1 MYLKSLEMQGFKS
14 FPDKTK
20 LSFEEGTTIIVG
32 PNGSGKSNISDAMRW
47 VLGEIS
53 SKSIRGTKMEDIIF
67 GGADSR
73 RPMGFA
79 EVSVTFENTGDCRL
93 DCPYDEVTVTRRYYR
108 GGESEYF
115 INRRSVRLKDV
126 YELFMNTGIG
136 RDGYSIIGQGKIAEI
151 ISRKSD
157 ERRSI
162 FEDAAGIAKYR
173 HKKNETERKLASTE
187 ENMTRINDVFI
198 EVEAQV
204 IPLEKEAERAK
215 RAIELLETKKKADVQ
230 LWLYDTEKLRVDIAG
245 NEELFK
251 HSEFDLSTAED
262 AISDFEKQNE
272 HLFEASQSNKIE
284 SERLYNL
291 IKAQTEANH
300 TLDSEYKVAE
310 SNILHTEE
318 LFAVTQNELASA
330 EKTRSDEEE
339 AIRTREENIKALNVE
354 LRDKK
359 FEHEAATADQAKTGK
374 KIATLDENIASA
386 LADIQELESQAV
398 DVKVRMSVLENAKN
412 TDKDKNAS
420 ILDEIKGYNKISNDL
435 ESRAS
440 AKQLTVDKYSADIA
454 SIDEEMSEC
463 AESLAALYSEH
474 SEKKQHLSEVIFKRD
489 SVAQRIENYKTME
502 EHFEGYN
509 SSVRFVMQKYA
520 EGAITDA
527 SGVRCSK
534 IYGPLSKV
542 ISVEDRYVTAI
553 ETALGVNLQNI
564 VVADENAAKA
574 AMYALKK
581 AEAGRATF
589 FPLTSMKGQTPT
601 QEMKEAERYSGYI
614 GVADKL
620 VSCDAKFKDVVSNL
634 LGRTVIFDN
643 IDHATVMAKA
653 LRYRVRAVTL
663 DGQQINVGGSFTGGA
678 FKQKNGILSRAG
690 EIKKLENELSELSR
704 NVNKKDSEL
713 KAIEKNISELEDKK
727 ISFEDRRSLISVM
740 QNNEMLQ
747 LEQIKA
753 KLDANNTLIEKL
765 NADLQMISETSAR
778 CEDDL
783 AVLAENEKNLRARI
797 NEISDYRIEKDRER
811 NALIDHRE
819 EAVAKCTELY
829 IKINDIQKDI
839 ETENTLKEN
848 SYQHINECTADIEAL
863 GEKIK
868 AYIEHISELK
878 KANEINRID
887 ANKGAEALGK
897 LNHERAAL
905 EENSMEFERKRNAIN
920 AKMREKMSQKELIYR
935 EYTRLENKLAQL
947 RADQDKLASKL
958 WDEHELTRAAAVE
971 LGYPAIDAK
980 SRPEV
985 AAKQTECR
993 NRLRALGNVDLDAV
1007 NKYNEVKTRYD
1018 YMKEQIKDL
1027 TEAKNDLE
1035 DIIERLEKEMKTAFI
1050 TAFNNINENF
1060 NKVFSELFGGGS
1072 AELSL
1077 TDPDDVLTS
1086 GIEIKAAPPG
1096 KIIKS
1101 LMQLSGGEQAFV
1113 ATALFFAILQVNPTP
1128 FCILDEI
1135 EAALDEVNV
1144 VRFAQY
1150 IKRYSKETQFI
1161 IITHRRGTMEAA
1173 NRLYGVTMPEHGI
1186 SKVLALDVAEI
1197 SKVKGENWDGIFG

>member
-20 LSFEEGTTIIVG
+20 LTFEKGTTIIVG

-53 SKSIRGTKMEDIIF
+53 TKSIRGTKMEDIIF

-79 EVSVTFENTGDCRL
+79 EVSVTFDNTGDFRL
-93 DCPYDEVTVTRRYYR
+93 ECPYDEVTVTRRYYR

-136 RDGYSIIGQGKIAEI
+136 RDGYSIIGQGKISEI

-173 HKKNETERKLASTE
+173 HKKTETERKLAQTE
-187 ENMTRINDVFI
+187 DNMTRINDVFS

-204 IPLEKEAERAK
+204 IPLEKEADRAR

-230 LWLYDTEKLRVDIAG
+230 LWLYDTDKLRADITS

-251 HSEFDLSTAED
+251 RSEFDLSTAEE
-262 AISDFEKQNE
+262 AIADYEKQNE
-272 HLFEASQSNKIE
+272 HLFEASQANKMD
-284 SERLYNL
+284 SERLFNL
-291 IKAQTEANH
+291 IKEQTEENH
-300 TLDSEYKVAE
+300 RLDSEHKVAQ
-310 SNILHTEE
+310 SNLLHTEE
-318 LFAVTQNELASA
+318 LLKNAEASKA
-330 EKTRSDEEE
+330 STLNEKTD
-339 AIRTREENIKALNVE
+339 AEENVKKKNAAIKSHEEKLKEAKISFETASNE
-354 LRDKK
+354 KK
-359 FEHEAATADQAKTGK
+359 RLADE
-374 KIATLDENIASA
+374 IVTLDENIASA
-386 LADIQELESQAV
+386 LADMRELESQAV
-398 DVKVRMSVLENAKN
+398 DIKVRISVLENAKN
-412 TDKDKNAS
+412 TDRDKNAA
-420 ILDEIKGYNKISNDL
+420 IIDEMAGYRKISDEL
-435 ESRAS
+435 DSRVAAKQVAIDKYAVEISKIDGDIENNAS
-440 AKQLTVDKYSADIA
+440 AL
-454 SIDEEMSEC
+454 
-463 AESLAALYSEH
+463 AETYEKHATAKKEYSENC
-474 SEKKQHLSEVIFKRD
+474 FRRD
-489 SVAQRIENYKTME
+489 SVAQRIDNYKTME

-509 SSVRFVMQKYA
+509 GSVRFVMQKYA
-520 EGAITDA
+520 EGAIVDA
-527 SGVRCSK
+527 AGVRCSK

-542 ISVEDRYVTAI
+542 ISVEDRFVTAI

-601 QEMKEAERYSGYI
+601 AEMKDAEKFSGYI
-614 GVADKL
+614 GVADAL
-620 VSCDAKFKDVVSNL
+620 VSCDDKFRNVVSNL

-643 IDHATVMAKA
+643 IDNATVMARA
-653 LRYRVRAVTL
+653 LKYRVRAVTL

-678 FKQKNGILSRAG
+678 FKQKNGILGRAG
-690 EIKKLENELSELSR
+690 EIKRLEGELNTLSDVVANCEKRIKKLEDAISESENVKGSLEQRKSLIAVMHNNEL
-704 NVNKKDSEL
+704 V
-713 KAIEKNISELEDKK
+713 
-727 ISFEDRRSLISVM
+727 
-740 QNNEMLQ
+740 Q

-753 KLDANNTLIEKL
+753 KLDANNTLIDKL
-765 NADLQMISETSAR
+765 DGDLRSLTEISAQ
-778 CEDDL
+778 CDDDI
-783 AVLAENEKNLRARI
+783 AVLSENEKNLRARI
-797 NEISDYRIEKDRER
+797 AEISEYRIEKDRER
-811 NALIDHRE
+811 NAKADMCE
-819 EAVAKCTELY
+819 ELGAKCTELY
-829 IKINDIQKDI
+829 IKINEIQKDI
-839 ETENTLKEN
+839 DTDITLREDSIRSIETICLE
-848 SYQHINECTADIEAL
+848 IEAIE
-863 GEKIK
+863 EKITQ
-868 AYIEHISELK
+868 YQLQIDSL
-878 KANEINRID
+878 NESMRENR
-887 ANKGAEALGK
+887 ACAEKGNSLLEG
-897 LNHERAAL
+897 LNSERAKL
-905 EENSMEFERKRNAIN
+905 EEDSFDFERRLSAIN
-920 AKMREKMSQKELIYR
+920 SKMREKMSQKELIYR
-935 EYTRLENKLAQL
+935 EYTRLENKLNQL
-947 RADQDKLASKL
+947 YAEKEKLASKL
-958 WDEHELTRAAAVE
+958 WDEHELTRAAAIE
-971 LGYPAIDAK
+971 LGYPPIDAK
-980 SRPEV
+980 SRAEV

-993 NRLRALGNVDLDAV
+993 NRLRGLGNVDLDAV
-1007 NKYNEVKTRYD
+1007 NKYNEVRTRYEH
-1018 YMKEQIKDL
+1018 MKAQIKDL
-1027 TEAKNDLE
+1027 TEAKNTLVG
-1035 DIIERLEKEMKTAFI
+1035 IIEGLEKEMKTAFI
-1050 TAFNNINENF
+1050 TAFNSINENF
-1060 NKVFSELFGGGS
+1060 NRVFSELFGGGG

-1077 TDPDDVLTS
+1077 TDPTDVLTS

-1144 VRFAQY
+1144 DRFAQY
-1150 IKRYSKETQFI
+1150 IKRYSMGTQFV

-1186 SKVLALDVAEI
+1186 SKVLALDVEEI
-1197 SKVKGENWDGIFG
+1197 SKKKGDNWDGIFG